1 MALPAPDLDDRG
13 YDDLVDDA
21 LRLVR
26 LRCPEWTDHN
36 PSDPGITLIETF
48 AYLTD
53 VLLYRLNRVPDRLHL
68 KFLDL
73 IGLRLRPPTA
83 ARAPLTFWFSAPA
96 ATPLTVPEGTQAATV
111 RTEGVEPVVFSTTE
125 DLTAPPCQVTHLR
138 TRAGE
143 ESAAREGTFPV
154 FSTVPALGDE
164 LLIGLDA
171 ATPGCAVRFDVVA
184 HVDGLGV
191 DPRQPPLRWQAKT
204 AGGWTDCDVE
214 EDGTGGLN
222 RPGAVVLHVPRGHR
236 TSLEHGTLAAWL
248 RAIVVAPEDGRPAY
262 TASPLLSELTAATV
276 GVTAPAV
283 HAEIVDHEDLG
294 TADGS
299 AGRALR
305 LGSAPVLGDL
315 GETVVETSSDE
326 GWQEW
331 HEVDDFTDSGPTD
344 RHFTLDAVLGE
355 IRFGPVL
362 RLADG
367 TTAQHG
373 AVPPRGATI
382 QVRRYATGGGANGNV
397 GLGTVTALRSSV
409 PFVSSVENRRSAQ
422 GGTDAE
428 TIAEARERAPMLLR
442 TRDRA
447 VTTEDY
453 ESLAFRAVPGL
464 ARVRCAPAGEDGTP
478 SGAVKVLV
486 VPAAAADDGR
496 VRFADLVPD
505 EQTLR
510 TVAERLDAVRTVG
523 TRVLVEPPRY
533 RGLTVV
539 ARLVA
544 RPRVDRAEVEKAAVS
559 ALYRMFSPLPG
570 GGPDGTGWPFGR
582 TVRTG
587 DVYALLQRTR
597 GVEYVEDVRLFSA
610 NPVTGERGG
619 EQPSIEVSRHSLVFS
634 FDHQVR
640 VETDE
645 S

>member
-21 LRLVR
+21 LRMVQ

-36 PSDPGITLIETF
+36 PSDPGVTLIETF

-83 ARAPLTFWFSAPA
+83 ARTRLTFWLSAPA
-96 ATPLTVPEGTQAATV
+96 STPLTVPAGTQAATV
-111 RTEGVEPVVFSTTE
+111 RAEGTEPVVFSTTE
-125 DLTAPPCQVTHLR
+125 DATAIPCRVTALR
-138 TRAGE
+138 TRAGG
-143 ESAAREGTFPV
+143 ESTAHDGDFPA
-154 FSTVPALGDE
+154 FSDPPGLGDE
-164 LLIGLDA
+164 LLVGLDVA
-171 ATPGCAVRFDVVA
+171 APGCAVRFDVVA
-184 HVDGLGV
+184 RIDGLGV
-191 DPRQPPLRWQAKT
+191 DPRQPPLRWQART
-204 AGGWTDCDVE
+204 DDGWTDCVVE

-222 RPGAVVLHVPRGHR
+222 RPGAVVLHLPADQR
-236 TSLEHGTLAAWL
+236 TSIEHGTLAAWV
-248 RAIVVAPEDGRPAY
+248 RAIVVPPAEGRPSY
-262 TASPLLSELTAATV
+262 TAPPVLSELTAATV
-276 GVTAPAV
+276 GTTAPAM
-283 HAEIVDHEDLG
+283 HAELVGQEDLG

-305 LGSAPVLGDL
+305 LGSAPVLADL
-315 GETVVETSSDE
+315 GDPVVETSSDD

-331 HEVDDFTDSGPTD
+331 HRVEDFTGSGPHD

-355 IRFGPVL
+355 VRFGPVL

-367 TTAQHG
+367 TVAQHG
-373 AVPPRGATI
+373 AVPQRGVA
-382 QVRRYATGGGANGNV
+382 VRVRSYATGGGADGNV
-397 GLGTVTALRSSV
+397 AAGTVTALRSSV
-409 PFVSSVENRRSAQ
+409 PFVSAVENRQSAQ
-422 GGTDAE
+422 GGSDAE
-428 TIAEARERAPMLLR
+428 TVEEARERAPMLLR

-447 VTTEDY
+447 VTAEDY
-453 ESLAFRAVPGL
+453 EALAIKAVPGL
-464 ARVRCAPAGEDGTP
+464 ARVRCAPAGEDGTAA
-478 SGAVKVLV
+478 GTVKVLV
-486 VPAAAADDGR
+486 VPATAAVDGR
-496 VRFADLVPD
+496 IRFADLVPD

-510 TVAERLDAVRTVG
+510 AVAERLDAVRTIG

-544 RPRVDRAEVEKAAVS
+544 RPRTDRTAVKDAAVA

-570 GGPDGTGWPFGR
+570 GGPDGAGWPFGR
-582 TVRTG
+582 AVRTG
-587 DVYALLQRTR
+587 DVFALLQRVR

-610 NPVTGERGG
+610 NPVSGERGA
-619 EQPSIEVSRHSLVFS
+619 EQASIELSRHSLVFS

-640 VETDE
+640 GETE
-645 S
+645 EP

>member
-36 PSDPGITLIETF
+36 PSDPGVTLIEAF

-83 ARAPLTFWFSAPA
+83 ARAPLTFWLSAPA
-96 ATPLTVPEGTQAATV
+96 TAPLTVPAGTQAATV
-111 RTEGVEPVVFSTTE
+111 RAEGAEPVVFSTTE
-125 DLTAPPCQVTHLR
+125 DVTAPPCRLVQLR
-138 TRAGE
+138 TRAGG
-143 ESAAREGTFPV
+143 ESTAREGSFPV
-154 FSTVPALGDE
+154 FSDPPAPGDE
-164 LLIGLDA
+164 LLVGLDA
-171 ATPGCAVRFDVVA
+171 ATPGCAVRFDVAA

-191 DPRQPPLRWQAKT
+191 DPRRPPLRWQART
-204 AGGWTDCDVE
+204 ADGWADCDVE

-222 RPGAVVLHVPRGHR
+222 RPGAVVLHVPAGQR
-236 TSLEHGTLAAWL
+236 TSVEHGTLAAWF
-248 RAIVVAPEDGRPAY
+248 RAVVVAPADGGRAY
-262 TASPLLSELTAATV
+262 TASPVLSELTAGTV

-283 HAEIVDHEDLG
+283 HAEVVDQEDLG

-305 LGSAPVLGDL
+305 LGSAPVLAGFGD
-315 GETVVETSSDE
+315 TVVETSSDE

-331 HEVDDFTDSGPTD
+331 HEVADFTGSGPAD

-355 IRFGPVL
+355 VRFGPVL

-367 TTAQHG
+367 STAQHG
-373 AVPPRGATI
+373 AVPPRGAAI
-382 QVRRYATGGGANGNV
+382 RIRRYATGGGAHGNV
-397 GLGTVTALRSSV
+397 GRGTVTALRTSV
-409 PFVSSVENRRSAQ
+409 PFVSAVENRAAAQ

-428 TIAEARERAPMLLR
+428 TVAQARMRAPMLLR

-453 ESLAFRAVPGL
+453 EAIAFAAVPGL
-464 ARVRCAPAGEDGTP
+464 ARVRCAPAGEDGTAA
-478 SGAVKVLV
+478 GTVKVLV
-486 VPAAAADDGR
+486 VPAAAEEDGR
-496 VRFADLVPD
+496 IRFADLVPD
-505 EQTLR
+505 ERTLR
-510 TVAERLDAVRTVG
+510 SVAERLDAVRTAG

-544 RPRVDRAEVEKAAVS
+544 RPRVAPADVAAAAVS

-582 TVRTG
+582 SVRTG
-587 DVYALLQRTR
+587 DVYALLQRVR

-610 NPVTGERGG
+610 NPVSGKRGD
-619 EQPSIEVSRHSLVFS
+619 EQQSIEVSRHSLVFS

-640 VETDE
+640 VETE
-645 S
+645 EP